1 MSTGPTLTGKITL
14 VDETGGA
21 LASIQ
26 GNVDKTF
33 KGIADSADEAQK
45 KVSTSTTDLVKSF
58 SGVAT
63 SALALGMSIERVSDS
78 QVTLDRANL
87 MVHSTS
93 LQLEKAQTAYNDA
106 VAKYGVES
114 DKAALAANALSLAQE
129 RYQVTIERADM
140 SQRHFQDS
148 ILSTAVTA
156 IPTSITMF
164 TSLSSLLGGSFTSAI
179 SGAGLSV
186 SGLSAGLGALAA
198 GAAAAVAVVGL
209 SAVSLANWISEGTEA
224 QKKEVELDAANVQLR
239 NSFMDMATSMGGEA
253 GVITGLSAVAA
264 KAEEVTSAQ
273 TILTDATAIA
283 AGGEMGITDEIT
295 KHGAA
300 LVDLSSTSYAATTS
314 QTALTN
320 ATYNAAEAAKKA
332 AEAEAARADAM
343 RASAKATYEQSAANA
358 QANALALQ
366 MQQDLAE
373 TNAMISASMAVTFTV
388 AGQKYAYFNTLTPL
402 ALTYLK
408 QTYPGI
414 QDYTAYMAAHPEL
427 TGEESY
433 SAAGAQAGFN
443 GMVTKPTLLL
453 VGEAG
458 PEQVNV
464 IPMASG
470 GGTAGGINIQG
481 PLIVVQGSLDRI
493 TADYV
498 LGEAEKMLKNVW
510 VEASSA
516 SAPATSKRIRFGA
529 KRGGI

>member
-1 MSTGPTLTGKITL
+1 
-14 VDETGGA
+14 
-21 LASIQ
+21 
-26 GNVDKTF
+26 
-33 KGIADSADEAQK
+33 
-45 KVSTSTTDLVKSF
+45 
-58 SGVAT
+58 
-63 SALALGMSIERVSDS
+63 
-78 QVTLDRANL
+78 
-87 MVHSTS
+87 
-93 LQLEKAQTAYNDA
+93 
-106 VAKYGVES
+106 
-114 DKAALAANALSLAQE
+114 
-129 RYQVTIERADM
+129 
-140 SQRHFQDS
+140 
-148 ILSTAVTA
+148 
-156 IPTSITMF
+156 MF
-164 TSLSSLLGGSFTSAI
+164 TSLSGLVGGSFTAALG
-179 SGAGLSV
+179 GAGTAV
-186 SGLSAGLGALAA
+186 SGLTAGLGSLAV

-209 SAVSLANWISEGTEA
+209 SAASLANWISEGTAA
-224 QKKEVELDAANVQLR
+224 QKVEVSLDAANVQLR

-253 GVITGLSAVAA
+253 GVVTGLSAVTA
-264 KAEEVTSAQ
+264 KAEEAASAQ

-458 PEQVNV
+458 PERVNV
-464 IPMASG
+464 VPMASG